1 MINRLYTKYIFL
13 AVAIVNAILQL
24 SEKPIKISNWISGIG
39 FLVLSIMH
47 FVNESKKNK

>member
-1 MINRLYTKYIFL
+1 MVNKFYTKYIFL
-13 AVAIVNAILQL
+13 TVAIINVILQL

-47 FVNESKKNK
+47 FINESKKK